1 MAGFQVTPE
10 DCERKQTGV
19 PLRHSR
25 EIDRFC
31 SPRVTHHCTR
41 MVQFA
46 RVQNRVRRAAIALP
60 GQALPLL
67 AVARFHHGTR
77 LTLGNSACYEPLG
90 ADDEKPTRAPCA
102 DDIVSPLP
110 CQIVFFAWVS
120 DPVTL

>member
-1 MAGFQVTPE
+1 
-10 DCERKQTGV
+10 
-19 PLRHSR
+19 
-25 EIDRFC
+25 
-31 SPRVTHHCTR
+31 

-110 CQIVFFAWVS
+110 CPAANRVLRVGQRPCDIIRHLATILKTNAVAPPLREYAG
-120 DPVTL
+120 D